1 MTDFKDFILGEEWK
15 YEDYFGKVTPAFR
28 RLCQKEFKRILS
40 VKGTK
45 ITTGQK
51 LRYTFV
57 KDTNTQYCTITVEY
71 STDELKQAYLDGYI
85 RCNDSLKDA
94 PPEVKQQKMKEA
106 RAKVFDI
113 VHDRIAYIKRT
124 YGVTKEIFNHFRSP
138 YGGKVGQEWMDNKVH
153 PERDVRLAPAKIK
166 DNFYMSY
173 HLREVIGTKGYV
185 NHLFR
190 DNGALIQ
197 EKFIFSDKPHVF
209 PKN

>member
-15 YEDYFGKVTPAFR
+15 YDDHYGIVTPAFR
-28 RLCQKEFKRILS
+28 KLCQKEFKRILS

-51 LRYTFV
+51 LRYEFN

-71 STDELKQAYLDGYI
+71 TTDELKNAYLDGFV

-94 PPEVKQQKMKEA
+94 SPEVKQQKMKEA

-124 YGVTKEIFNHFRSP
+124 YGVTKEIFNHFRS
-138 YGGKVGQEWMDNKVH
+138 GGKVGQEWIDNKVY

-173 HLREVIGTKGYV
+173 LLKEVVSRYGYV
-185 NHLFR
+185 NPLSKT
-190 DNGALIQ
+190 NIVSVQ
-197 EKFIFSDKPHVF
+197 ETFIFSDKPHVF